1 MKTLLQEQ
9 LYFYH
14 NQLTL
19 VMILAWLSI
28 VCIGCF
34 LSNNQYKKYISY
46 CLITFALLQ
55 EVLDYCNRFFFDHAY
70 VVSWQVDLPLQFCH
84 FGFYFSLLGI
94 IIAIEEKNNSKIE
107 QFLFDC
113 AYVLGFAGALQAMI
127 TVDLT
132 GVYNRIGVYTLNW
145 QHSLIIL
152 NVLWLIFAYN
162 KKFTIRS
169 IFRAF
174 LFMNIIIFPIGLI
187 NYILDANYM
196 FLCKPPNISSFFF
209 IGKWPIYILWIELF
223 YFIYVVILYIPF
235 KIAESFQKK
244 QKSF

>member
-1 MKTLLQEQ
+1 MKTLLPEQ

-19 VMILAWLSI
+19 IMIFIWLSI
-28 VCIGCF
+28 SALGYFSYNKKCI
-34 LSNNQYKKYISY
+34 SS
-46 CLITFALLQ
+46 CLVAFALLQ
-55 EVLDYCNRFFFDHAY
+55 EVLDYLNRFFLDQAY
-70 VVSWQVDLPLQFCH
+70 FVSWQTDLPLQFCH
-84 FGFYFSLLGI
+84 FGFYFSLIGI
-94 IIAIEEKNNSKIE
+94 IIAMKENDNSKVE

-152 NVLWLIFAYN
+152 NVLWLIFAYK
-162 KKFTIRS
+162 KKFTIKGV
-169 IFRAF
+169 FRAF
-174 LFMNIIIFPIGLI
+174 LFMNLIIIPVGLI

-196 FLCKPPNISSFFF
+196 FLCKPPNVNSSFL
-209 IGKWPIYILWIELF
+209 IGEWPTYIIWLELIYF
-223 YFIYVVILYIPF
+223 VYVIILYIPF
-235 KIAESFQKK
+235 KAADLLDKK
-244 QKSF
+244 